1 MLCTE
6 VQHADRASIMELT
19 FVGST
24 TKSKDSKEAS
34 TTSMDEV
41 TSSTQETFTGGNFD
55 VLCA

>member
-1 MLCTE
+1 
-6 VQHADRASIMELT
+6 MELP

-34 TTSMDEV
+34 TTAMDEV

>member
-1 MLCTE
+1 
-6 VQHADRASIMELT
+6 MELP

-41 TSSTQETFTGGNFD
+41 TRSTQETFTGGNID
-55 VLCA
+55 DLCA